1 MSLLQKAIGSM
12 KDCQGSGGVTPVSQ
26 GENAQQAFDQA
37 MRELQQNT
45 AEMIKKAGFN
55 VPQEY
60 ANNPQ
65 SASMYI
71 IQSGQVGGPIMQ
83 RISPLLNRLLGRR

>member
-1 MSLLQKAIGSM
+1 MSLLQKAIGNMMGSQNERPQPSQPGQFSM
-12 KDCQGSGGVTPVSQ
+12 
-26 GENAQQAFDQA
+26 EQA
-37 MRELQQNT
+37 MRELRQNP

-65 SASMYI
+65 SAVMYL
-71 IQSGQVGGPIMQ
+71 IQTGQVRGSM
-83 RISPLLNRLLGRR
+83 LNHLMGSR